1 MGEIEKLVL
10 VQKLQDNIVQWIP
23 KETQLISISVK
34 QGTKGLQSASSRKL
48 CGLFMSLSLELV
60 ESIRIGLIL

>member
-1 MGEIEKLVL
+1 MVL

-48 CGLFMSLSLELV
+48 CGLFVSLSFELLQ
-60 ESIRIGLIL
+60 SIRIGLIL